1 MFENFCALLLRLY
14 PAGFRRAYGSE
25 AVQLM
30 RDRAR
35 HERGVF
41 PRIRLLIDLALDLGA
56 ISLHGWQPG
65 KPVLAPIDGPP
76 HFDIIDSHGPR
87 PVALAAGMLTSILMF
102 AAFTLLFQPKPLR
115 DASALLGELFGSEMP
130 GAGSNH
136 FARQADAGDPE
147 AHPVGQSPAFEVIS
161 IKPARSA
168 DPRSMRM
175 RVLPNGDLHASAV
188 PVHVLLRYAYDVPV
202 NPSPRLSGLPGWR
215 ETYDIEARAPAGAVP
230 AGLPE
235 REKRGRIQ
243 LMIRGLLADR
253 FKLVMRVEQKTM
265 PVYALTVASGGPN
278 LQKSTIEEKDC
289 ILDTGTPESCHH
301 FIAGRGHPLDARAVN
316 MDDLAQYIENWADL
330 PVVNRTGISGLFD
343 VKTEGWMPM
352 RLPPPPPGNAPAAG
366 FDDLPTIFTV
376 LRTLG
381 LELKKQEA
389 TVPVY
394 TVERI
399 ERPAGE

>member
-1 MFENFCALLLRLY
+1 MI
-14 PAGFRRAYGSE
+14 PRRG
-25 AVQLM
+25 
-30 RDRAR
+30 RRK
-35 HERGVF
+35 RG
-41 PRIRLLIDLALDLGA
+41 RRC
-56 ISLHGWQPG
+56 
-65 KPVLAPIDGPP
+65 
-76 HFDIIDSHGPR
+76 
-87 PVALAAGMLTSILMF
+87 
-102 AAFTLLFQPKPLR
+102 
-115 DASALLGELFGSEMP
+115 GEET
-130 GAGSNH
+130 A
-136 FARQADAGDPE
+136 
-147 AHPVGQSPAFEVIS
+147 VGQSPAFEEIS
-161 IKPARSA
+161 IRPARSA

-188 PVHVLLRYAYDVPV
+188 PVRLLLRYAYDVPV
-202 NPSPRLSGLPGWR
+202 NPSPRLAGLPGWR
-215 ETYDIEARAPAGAVP
+215 ELYDIEARAPAGAVP

-243 LMIRGLLADR
+243 SMIRGLLADR

-278 LQKSTIEEKDC
+278 LQKSTIKEKDC
-289 ILDTGTPESCHH
+289 ILDTGTPESCHT
-301 FIAGRGHPLDARAVN
+301 FIAGRGHPLDARAVD

-330 PVVNRTGISGLFD
+330 PVVNRTAVSGLFD
-343 VKTEGWMPM
+343 VKTEGWIPM